1 LSSGRGLAKPRAVL
15 TTPAERAA
23 ASAYGKVAVV
33 ASASEPD
40 ELTLTIA
47 RHLEVDWQYVCR
59 IEAWDA
65 DQIATVRSAG
75 RRAGR
80 LLGYKIVTR
89 QSEPN
94 DENRIVV
101 VVAVREPPSKEDH
114 ERMQERSR
122 LLMDKAFSDLMPPP
136 QDLE

>member
-1 LSSGRGLAKPRAVL
+1 M
-15 TTPAERAA
+15 
-23 ASAYGKVAVV
+23 

-47 RHLEVDWQYVCR
+47 RHLELDWQYVRR

-65 DQIATVRSAG
+65 EKIAAIRFAG
-75 RRAGR
+75 RKAGR

-94 DENRIVV
+94 EENRVV
-101 VVAVREPPSKEDH
+101 VIVAVREPPSKEDN

-122 LLMDKAFSDLMPPP
+122 LLMDRAFSDLMPPP
-136 QDLE
+136 KDLD

>member
-1 LSSGRGLAKPRAVL
+1 M
-15 TTPAERAA
+15 
-23 ASAYGKVAVV
+23 ASV
-33 ASASEPD
+33 SEPD
-40 ELTLTIA
+40 ELTLVIA
-47 RHLEVDWQYVCR
+47 RHLEVDWQYVRR
-59 IEAWDA
+59 IEAWDT
-65 DQIATVRSAG
+65 DQIAAVRAAG

-80 LLGYKIVTR
+80 LLGYKIATR

-94 DENRIVV
+94 EENRVLV

-122 LLMDKAFSDLMPPP
+122 LLMDRAYSDLMPPP

>member
-1 LSSGRGLAKPRAVL
+1 
-15 TTPAERAA
+15 
-23 ASAYGKVAVV
+23 V

-47 RHLEVDWQYVCR
+47 RHLEVDWQYVRR

-65 DQIATVRSAG
+65 DQIALVRSAG

-94 DENRIVV
+94 DENRVV
-101 VVAVREPPSKEDH
+101 VVVSVREPPSKEDH

-136 QDLE
+136 QDLD

>member
-1 LSSGRGLAKPRAVL
+1 
-15 TTPAERAA
+15 
-23 ASAYGKVAVV
+23 V
-33 ASASEPD
+33 ASVSEPD

-47 RHLEVDWQYVCR
+47 RHLEVDWQYVRR
-59 IEAWDA
+59 ITASDA
-65 DQIATVRSAG
+65 AQIAAVRSAG

-94 DENRIVV
+94 EQNRVLV
-101 VVAVREPPSKEDH
+101 VVAVREPPSEEDR

-122 LLMDKAFSDLMPPP
+122 LLMDRAYSDLMPP
-136 QDLE
+136 DLE